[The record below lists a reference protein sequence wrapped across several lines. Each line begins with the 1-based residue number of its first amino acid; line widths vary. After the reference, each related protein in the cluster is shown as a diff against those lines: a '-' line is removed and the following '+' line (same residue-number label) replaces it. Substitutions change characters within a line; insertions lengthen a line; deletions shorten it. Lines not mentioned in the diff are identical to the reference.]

1 MNPRAKGLT
10 AFLHEGN
17 ARAEN
22 VTTLQVPLYAT
33 KTKSKDQSY
42 VLCFFR
48 DFCGGHYMSW
58 CCYDVSSRYVTLC
71 IIHTVE

>member
-42 VLCFFR
+42 VMCFFATSAEATICRGVVMTWVR
-48 DFCGGHYMSW
+48 DTQ
-58 CCYDVSSRYVTLC
+58 RYA
-71 IIHTVE
+71 